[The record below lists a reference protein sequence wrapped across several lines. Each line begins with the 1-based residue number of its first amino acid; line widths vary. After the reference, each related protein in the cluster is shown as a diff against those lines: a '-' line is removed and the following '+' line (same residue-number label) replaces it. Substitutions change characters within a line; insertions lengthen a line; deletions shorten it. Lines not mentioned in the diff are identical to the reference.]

1 MKKILSLVVL
11 SRIQI
16 SILNITEIESKT
28 QKFHSLVKK
37 TNFDEKISAVEDK
50 NLDVTGFASKSKLIR
65 LKDNI
70 SSNNKKN

>member
-1 MKKILSLVVL
+1 M
-11 SRIQI
+11 
-16 SILNITEIESKT
+16 
-28 QKFHSLVKK
+28 KK